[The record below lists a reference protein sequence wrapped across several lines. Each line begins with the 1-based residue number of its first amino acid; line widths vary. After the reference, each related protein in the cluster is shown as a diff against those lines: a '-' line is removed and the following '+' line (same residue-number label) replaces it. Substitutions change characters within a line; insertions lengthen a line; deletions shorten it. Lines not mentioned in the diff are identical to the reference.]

1 MIFGRWTPATRVESS
16 DSASHSQRGSGRRRW
31 PVVLFRSSTLPSEE
45 KIRTALFYAP
55 PLTLQSLDVP
65 RTPSIYRYTNSDG
78 YVIPHSALFS
88 STSSSPI
95 GGHQDAPQ
103 PVPHQTSQRQSNFS
117 DGSGPLFNMYVKM
130 AEEEDDKM
138 ADLWQKD
145 AKTILIFVSSP
156 INFFTAIV
164 VQQLT

>member
-1 MIFGRWTPATRVESS
+1 MIFGRLDACNLGRELGFCLTFSTWQWQAAV
-16 DSASHSQRGSGRRRW
+16 ASGPLQVFNLALGREDTHDL
-31 PVVLFRSSTLPSEE
+31 VLRS
-45 KIRTALFYAP
+45 

-156 INFFTAIV
+156 INFPTAIV